1 MTIQDQANSL
11 LYDSEPFSLRDDTE
25 YFHIKLH
32 RAAYI
37 TLENER
43 LSLTGFDFKPSI
55 HLYGNAKVLTADA
68 DPVAIRQCMVE
79 LLQGKFLLPP
89 LHHEA
94 RIPPDPHL
102 VLNRAAYERLTLYR
116 NQLRRLIHARPD
128 LHMLGNAM
136 LLVGSADAK
145 IIGDTIIQLM
155 LGQNID

>member
-1 MTIQDQANSL
+1 MTIPDLPIPDTETST
-11 LYDSEPFSLRDDTE
+11 LRDDAE
-25 YFHIKLH
+25 YFHVKLH

-37 TLENER
+37 TFENER
-43 LSLTGFDFKPSI
+43 FSLAEFDLKPSI
-55 HLYGNAKVLTADA
+55 HLYGNAKILTADA
-68 DPVAIRQCMVE
+68 DPVAIRQCMIE
-79 LLQGKFLLPP
+79 LLQGKCFSPP

-116 NQLRRLIHARPD
+116 NQLRRLIQARPD

-136 LLVGSADAK
+136 LLVGFADAK